1 MLYQQMWKTVVKTY
15 VELFQQYLKDHP
27 GSIIS
32 YGTFFFF
39 CFETTLYTSCIN
51 KRYDYVLLQGPFT
64 YSLVNQSIHQMYG
77 EARDSLAYP
86 RLFHILPIPLH

>member
-1 MLYQQMWKTVVKTY
+1 MLSCFNNIKKITLEVLYHMA
-15 VELFQQYLKDHP
+15 L
-27 GSIIS
+27 
-32 YGTFFFF
+32 FFFF

-77 EARDSLAYP
+77 EARDSLVFP